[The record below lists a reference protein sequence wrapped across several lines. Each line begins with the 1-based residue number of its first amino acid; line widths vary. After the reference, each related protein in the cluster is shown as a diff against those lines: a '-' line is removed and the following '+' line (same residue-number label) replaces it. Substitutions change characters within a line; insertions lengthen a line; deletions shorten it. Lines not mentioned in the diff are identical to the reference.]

1 MLFSAAFFLSVS
13 YLQVIPRA
21 QQNQQL
27 PARTG
32 YLNDFAG
39 VVDEKTRQ
47 RIDTILE
54 NVKKRSGIELDV
66 ATVQTTGTQDIYDF
80 SRQLAGEWDL
90 GARNSSKKSLLLV
103 VAVNEKAVF
112 TQFSRSVQSELPE
125 GILGELSQRLR
136 VSVDSGQ
143 LSKGLSDG
151 VDHFVIALARKL
163 GFSLQDI
170 DQVEVAA
177 APSNPVASDPPPTV
191 KAGGMTEVV
200 AAAPPVKTPT
210 IRDAMPAASRSRN
223 VSRKVNSPADDEAEA
238 EKVELTLTLPLS
250 ERVVALKEFLEAF
263 PNSKARPRAVELL
276 ISSYAGLGDQLLKK
290 GDSKGGIGQLILA
303 ITEAPVSTSDKLFSG
318 VLSQIPLNL
327 YFRGYQPAAFEAAQM
342 IEAKFGADPKR
353 LLAIANFYLGIE
365 HGDQVARI
373 ATQAVKLAP
382 DSAEAHQMLGLGLH
396 ISLRLDEAAA
406 EYKRAL
412 ELDPNARKGTRR
424 SLADLN
430 RASGKGEEA
439 LALYREQLTLEP
451 ADKPA
456 RAGMIL
462 ALLDLGRMEEG
473 DKELTTALQEDP
485 RNLALLVGAA
495 YWFAAH
501 NNSERALELA
511 SRAVEVEPRYTW
523 SQITLARALIGQQ
536 KPLDAERAL
545 RFARQYG
552 KFPTLDYEL
561 ANALAAA
568 GLYEEAGEVLTQSF
582 TLKEGQIETKL
593 AGRTFVRESDF
604 IKLLAPERRAGI
616 FQSTAAD
623 DVNNASMLKA
633 LLAFTIAK
641 TQAGETG
648 PADEA
653 NITAAARE
661 FASGPD
667 DMRVYRQ
674 LYAASRLVAKNI
686 ALPTAFELTE
696 AAKSSVDPALGVPAV
711 TVAVQADEFRDIRA
725 RAIAQ
730 GGTPNIPEAPKNVL
744 SNILRGRIE
753 DIAGWTLFNQDKTA
767 EALDRLKRAANILP
781 EGTPSWKIALWHLGA
796 ALAQTGNNQEALGY
810 YIKSYN
816 SGDRDP
822 IRRAVIERLY
832 LKTNGSLDG
841 LDERIGAKL
850 VATNLPPEPTSEP
863 AVAPSVEPTPVSLPA
878 ASPVTGETA
887 AATSPTAT
895 PAPESSPA
903 GAVPSATPTPEPSPA
918 ATTPAAT
925 PTPEPSPATTTP
937 AATPTVEPGPAT
949 TTPAETPSPESSP
962 AATAPAATPTPE
974 PTPAATTPEATPS
987 PESSP
992 TPTSDPA
999 ASAPA
1004 PTPQPSPPAE
1014 SGESLPEMAARLRST
1029 VKIGGRVKD
1038 ASGSAIPNV
1047 VVILIS
1053 PRGTVLATTTDAEG
1067 SYSFIVAPSQQNYR
1081 IIPSKDGHSFDP
1093 LDKVLV
1099 VFTADQKNVDFV
1111 GAPSRAP

>member
-1 MLFSAAFFLSVS
+1 MKPSRYRHLGRGMLFIAAFFLSVS
-13 YLQVIPRA
+13 FLHVIPRA
-21 QQNQQL
+21 QQKPQL

-32 YLNDFAG
+32 YMNDFAG

-47 RIDTILE
+47 RLDTILE

-66 ATVQTTGTQDIYDF
+66 ATVLTTGNQDIFDF
-80 SRQLAGEWDL
+80 SRQLANEWDL

-112 TQFSRSVQSELPE
+112 TQFSRSVQNELPE

-136 VSVDSGQ
+136 GSVDAGQ

-151 VDHFVIALARKL
+151 VDHLVTALAMKL

-170 DQVEVAA
+170 DQVQVAA
-177 APSNPVASDPPPTV
+177 APSNPIVSDPPATV
-191 KAGGMTEVV
+191 KASGATEVI
-200 AAAPPVKTPT
+200 ATAPPVKTAT
-210 IRDAMPAASRSRN
+210 NRDAAPAASRSRSAAPN
-223 VSRKVNSPADDEAEA
+223 KVNSPGDDEAES
-238 EKVELTLTLPLS
+238 EEVELTLTLPLS
-250 ERVVALKEFLEAF
+250 ERVVKLKELLEAF

-290 GDSKGGIGQLILA
+290 GDSKDGIDQLMLA
-303 ITEAPVSTSDKLFSG
+303 ITEAPVNMSEKLFSG
-318 VLSQIPLNL
+318 VLAQIPLNL
-327 YFRGYQPAAFEAAQM
+327 YFRGYQPAAFDAAQM
-342 IEAKFGADPKR
+342 IEAKFGSDPKR

-382 DSAEAHQMLGLGLH
+382 DSAEAHQVLGLGLH

-412 ELDPNARKGTRR
+412 ELDPNSKKGTRR

-430 RASGKGEEA
+430 RAAGKGEEA

-451 ADKPA
+451 ADKAA

-462 ALLDLGRMEEG
+462 SLLDLGRMEEG
-473 DKELTTALQEDP
+473 NKELATGLQEDP

-511 SRAVEVEPRYTW
+511 RRAVEVEPRYTW
-523 SQITLARALIGQQ
+523 SQIAMARALIGQ
-536 KPLDAERAL
+536 KRPLEAERAL

-568 GLYEEAGEVLTQSF
+568 GLYEEAAEVLLQSF
-582 TLKEGQIETKL
+582 TLKEGQIETRL
-593 AGRTFVRESDF
+593 AGRTLARESDF

-641 TQAGETG
+641 AQVGETG
-648 PADEA
+648 SADEA
-653 NITAAARE
+653 NVTAAARE
-661 FASGPD
+661 FSSGPD
-667 DMRVYRQ
+667 DMRAYRQ
-674 LYAASRLVAKNI
+674 LYAASRLVARNI
-686 ALPTAFELTE
+686 ALPTAYELTE

-725 RAIAQ
+725 RSIAQ
-730 GGTPNIPEAPKNVL
+730 GGTPDIPEAPKNVL

-753 DIAGWTLFNQDKTA
+753 DIAGWTLFNQDKTE

-781 EGTPSWKIALWHLGA
+781 EGTPSWRTALWHLGA
-796 ALAQTGNNQEALGY
+796 ALDQAGNKQEALGY

-816 SGDRDP
+816 SGEPDP

-832 LKTNGSLDG
+832 QKTNGSLDG

-850 VATNLPPEPTSEP
+850 VAANLPPEQNKPVAAVDNPTPMPEP
-863 AVAPSVEPTPVSLPA
+863 AVAPSVEPTPA
-878 ASPVTGETA
+878 
-887 AATSPTAT
+887 
-895 PAPESSPA
+895 SSPA
-903 GAVPSATPTPEPSPA
+903 VSPVSSEAAPAMSPAATPTPESSPA

-925 PTPEPSPATTTP
+925 PSPETSPAVTTP
-937 AATPTVEPGPAT
+937 AA
-949 TTPAETPSPESSP
+949 TPSPESSP
-962 AATAPAATPTPE
+962 AVTTPAATPTPE
-974 PTPAATTPEATPS
+974 SSPTATTPAATPS

-992 TPTSDPA
+992 TPTPEAPA
-999 ASAPA
+999 SA
-1004 PTPQPSPPAE
+1004 PTPQQNPTAQSP
-1014 SGESLPEMAARLRST
+1014 ESLPEIAARLRST
-1029 VKIGGRVKD
+1029 VKISGRVKD
-1038 ASGSAIPNV
+1038 ASSAAIPNV

-1053 PRGTVLATTTDAEG
+1053 PRGTVLATTTDSEG
-1067 SYSFIVAPSQQNYR
+1067 NYSFIVAPSQKNYR
-1081 IIPSKDGHSFDP
+1081 IIPSKDEYNFEP
-1093 LDKVLV
+1093 LDKVLAA
-1099 VFTADQKNVDFV
+1099 FNADQKDVDFV